1 MIGVPTDTGPG
12 ELERLRH
19 RLATAERTIR
29 QLRRENEH
37 AESFALRSK
46 QAILGTNHKLQ
57 DSIRALEAK
66 TTELGEAKVRAERA
80 NDAKGRF
87 VATISHELRTP
98 MNGILG
104 TAELLSHCD
113 LPTDARELTSIIE
126 RSAKGL
132 LRIINDVLDFSRA
145 ESGRIELEVVPFDLF
160 AALRAIADLEL
171 NAARRKRIGLDLE
184 IAPNVPQHVQGDPV
198 RLRQVLLNL
207 LDNAVKFTAVGA
219 VALGV
224 SMAEDGRVRFA
235 VRDSGIGIEPAVQ
248 QLLFEPFVQADSSTT
263 RRFGGSGLGLSIC
276 RHLVQLMG
284 GRLVLCSEPGVGSTF
299 SFDCRL
305 AVAAAPNAAAS
316 AAECDGAPRV
326 LQRIGSRVLAVDDN
340 AINRQLLERMLE
352 RLGCEVVLAEGGQQA
367 IELAANGR
375 FDLVLM
381 DCSMPDVDGLQATAK
396 IRALPTAHAHV
407 PIVALTAHA
416 LPGDRERCL
425 AAGMDEYLSKPIRL
439 QGLQS
444 VLLDFAARARAA
456 K

>member
-1 MIGVPTDTGPG
+1 MSDTRTNPEPG
-12 ELERLRH
+12 ELEQLRQ

-46 QAILGTNHKLQ
+46 QAILGTNQKLQ
-57 DSIRALEAK
+57 DSIRELEAK

-80 NDAKGRF
+80 SDAKGRF

-113 LPTDARELTSIIE
+113 LPADARELTSIIE

-145 ESGRIELEVVPFDLF
+145 ESGRIELEVVPFDLN

-171 NAARRKRIGLDLE
+171 NAARRKRIGLALD
-184 IAPNVPQHVQGDPV
+184 IAPNVPRHVMGDPV

-207 LDNAVKFTAVGA
+207 LDNAVKFTEVGS
-219 VALGV
+219 VALRV
-224 SMAEDGRVRFA
+224 STAEDGRIRFA

-248 QLLFEPFVQADSSTT
+248 KLLFEPFVQADSSTT

-305 AVAAAPNAAAS
+305 AVAAAPNAASSTAERD
-316 AAECDGAPRV
+316 AAPCA

-340 AINRQLLERMLE
+340 AINRQLLARMLE
-352 RLGCEVVLAEGGQQA
+352 RLGCDVVMAEGGQQA
-367 IELAANGR
+367 VELAANDR
-375 FDLVLM
+375 FDLILM

-425 AAGMDEYLSKPIRL
+425 AAGMDEYLSKPVRL
-439 QGLQS
+439 HGLQT

-456 K
+456 T